1 MKREIKNTLLNSLK
15 VNHIL
20 NN

>member
-1 MKREIKNTLLNSLK
+1 VIIIPINSLLK

-20 NN
+20 YH